1 MKKKIRSRKHF
12 YRMFCFLSL
21 CFLFIPIS
29 AYAASLS
36 LNDTHAKPDDSVSID
51 ILYSTDSDSVS
62 AMNFDVHYD
71 DTRLI
76 LSDITIETA
85 GVVAGKILDKN
96 SLSGGVERVIIYG
109 LNSNAIGDGIIAT
122 VSFTVR
128 QDALE
133 GDASISFANMAGASG
148 SAQSVGISGT
158 GCVITVDVAEPM
170 VTITSPADGD
180 SLGTDT
186 VTVDGT
192 VDDLTI
198 TEVDVNGQIVAVSN
212 GSFTVDIT
220 LTEGDNTIVVTATDA
235 VGNDGIAS
243 ITIRYLNGDVNEDG
257 IIDNVDIT
265 VVRDQILGILAV
277 TIPGDV
283 NSDGNVNVI
292 DLQRVVNKLN

>member
-1 MKKKIRSRKHF
+1 
-12 YRMFCFLSL
+12 
-21 CFLFIPIS
+21 
-29 AYAASLS
+29 
-36 LNDTHAKPDDSVSID
+36 
-51 ILYSTDSDSVS
+51 
-62 AMNFDVHYD
+62 
-71 DTRLI
+71 
-76 LSDITIETA
+76 
-85 GVVAGKILDKN
+85 
-96 SLSGGVERVIIYG
+96 
-109 LNSNAIGDGIIAT
+109 
-122 VSFTVR
+122 
-128 QDALE
+128 
-133 GDASISFANMAGASG
+133 MAGASG